1 MTVQKKLIVT
11 ASLHSGSRQ
20 HGKHAGGVNTSL
32 VSGARELQWDLGVG
46 KLLRWS
52 VGVPHTGTSRRIQEV
67 MQPRYYYSSLLVLKS
82 RPILVGH
89 VDSVVMLILANDPG

>member
-20 HGKHAGGVNTSL
+20 HWKRAGGVNTSL
-32 VSGARELQWDLGVG
+32 VSGARELQWNLGVG

-67 MQPRYYYSSLLVLKS
+67 MQARYYSSLLVLKS

-89 VDSVVMLILANDPG
+89 IDSVVMLILENDPG